1 MLCSQDE
8 LHLVSL
14 SYSYSSTF
22 KSLEQNKMFIVV
34 VYLSILNKR
43 KQLSFFFAVR
53 VANSV
58 MYK

>member
-43 KQLSFFFAVR
+43 KQLRGFLLF
-53 VANSV
+53 
-58 MYK
+58 K